1 MYIVV
6 LSPRVAPGL
15 LTREAWRLLESA
27 DVVYVTDRHH
37 ATALAAGGITSQY
50 ETAPIRNEQGAVWVT
65 CDPEWAKSSAEILR
79 DQDIDVYL
87 VPGSFDLPGARVL
100 DLVNVMDRLRRECPW
115 TIQQTHASLSHYLL
129 EETHEVLEALD
140 DDQTDHLK
148 EELGDLLM
156 QIVFHAVIS
165 AEADGWTIDDV
176 AHAITEKLIFRNP
189 HVFANAKALTA
200 EEVDANWQR
209 LKGEEKK
216 RDSIWEGIPNT
227 LPALAAAAK
236 ILRRLDP
243 IQFNRDALGERFL
256 ALVVEA
262 NEAGIDPEGLVRQ
275 TLARLTR

>member
-27 DVVYVTDRHH
+27 DVVYVTDRQH
-37 ATALAAGGITSQY
+37 ATALAAAGLTIEN
-50 ETAPIRNEQGAVWVT
+50 ETGPIRDEQGAVWVT
-65 CDPEWAKSSAEILR
+65 CDPEWAKSSAETLR

-140 DDQTDHLK
+140 DDETNHLK

-176 AHAITEKLIFRNP
+176 AHGITEKLIYRNP
-189 HVFANAKALTA
+189 HVFADAQALTA

-209 LKGEEKK
+209 LKGEEKQ
-216 RDSIWEGIPNT
+216 RASVWEGIPQT

-243 IQFNRDALGERFL
+243 IELNRDELGDRFL

-262 NEAGIDPEGLVRQ
+262 NNAGIDPEGLVRQ